1 MQIISREKT
10 NGMNNINR
18 QDYALSPHPGTVLKG
33 ELEEYGLSQREL
45 ASALGKSAPMING
58 IITGNKDITVEIAIL
73 LESALPGSL
82 KASDWLR
89 LQNEHDLEL
98 KRKEIESRTAAIEI
112 WNKLRAHANLG
123 ALKKRLEFS
132 SDFEGNIAMV
142 MNALGISDVQQLDRQ
157 FTSSAG
163 CFKKSEKVQ
172 TDKSNLFTWV
182 VIVKHISNNM
192 TLEAEFVHT
201 RIPELIGKLNAVF
214 YSNTDVIEKTQK
226 LLNAYGIKF
235 ISNEKRLDKVPVDG
249 FSFWSGNNPTIVSTQ
264 RMNRIDNFAF
274 TIMHELGH
282 IMLHLEPNCTH
293 SFIDVD
299 RSIKVDDEKETQANQ
314 YATDALWSG
323 NSPIE
328 AFSDIENPYAAAN
341 NLRAIART
349 NRMNVGIVTGQYHH
363 FCQERNLV
371 KNSYAICRDLIAKI
385 GGYN

>member
-1 MQIISREKT
+1 MNII
-10 NGMNNINR
+10 NL
-18 QDYALSPHPGTVLKG
+18 QDCALSPHPGTVLKG

-58 IITGNKDITVEIAIL
+58 IITGGKDITVEIAIL
-73 LESALPGSL
+73 LEAALPGSL

-89 LQNEHDLEL
+89 LQNEHDLGL
-98 KRKEIESRTAAIEI
+98 KRKEIESRTVAIEI
-112 WNKLRAHANLG
+112 WNKLRTHANLG

-132 SDFEGNIAMV
+132 SDFEKNIAMV
-142 MNALGISDVQQLDRQ
+142 MEALGISDVQQLNLQ
-157 FTSSAG
+157 FSSSTG

-172 TDKSNLFTWV
+172 TDQSNLFTWV
-182 VIVKHISNNM
+182 VIVKHVSNNIN
-192 TLEAEFVHT
+192 LNAEFIPDRV
-201 RIPELIGKLNAVF
+201 PELIGKLNAVF
-214 YSNTDVIEKTQK
+214 FSNTDVIEKTEN
-226 LLNAYGIKF
+226 LLNTYGIKF
-235 ISNEKRLDKVPVDG
+235 ISGEKRLGKVPVDG
-249 FSFWSGNNPTIVSTQ
+249 FSFWRGSNPTIVTTQ

-282 IMLHLEPNCTH
+282 IMLHLEQDSTH

-299 RSIKVDDEKETQANQ
+299 RSIMVNDEKETAANQ
-314 YATDALWSG
+314 YATEALWSG

-341 NLRAIART
+341 KLKAIARS